1 MLSCNHNGVNKVPN
15 IKKNLRRLRVE
26 LDLTQKEF
34 AKLIDML
41 LSTYRKKEKGEN
53 NFTIEEAYTIAS
65 AVSKSVDEIFLN

>member
-1 MLSCNHNGVNKVPN
+1 MNKLPD

-34 AKLIDML
+34 AKLIDMP
-41 LSTYRKKEKGEN
+41 LSTYRKKEKGES

-65 AVSKSVDEIFLN
+65 ATSKSIDEIFFMQK

>member
-1 MLSCNHNGVNKVPN
+1 MPD

-34 AKLIDML
+34 AKLIDMP
-41 LSTYRKKEKGEN
+41 LSTYRKKEKGES

-65 AVSKSVDEIFLN
+65 ATSKSIDEIFFMQK

>member
-1 MLSCNHNGVNKVPN
+1 MPD

-34 AKLIDML
+34 AKLIDMP
-41 LSTYRKKEKGEN
+41 LSTYRKKEKGES

-65 AVSKSVDEIFLN
+65 VTSKSIDEIFLIKK